1 MKRALTCLS
10 LLVALAGCQGFGVSG
25 LAPSG
30 VPAPVSRA
38 APSAPSAASI
48 DLSRYYESVQSR
60 MLALG
65 LMRQDGDRPDA
76 SLTAGRLATN
86 FENIALFN
94 EYSLRGGRFVAERAP
109 SRLRRWA
116 EPVILQP
123 VFGASV
129 SEAQVARDT
138 AALTQYAARLAR
150 VTRHPVQVAV
160 SGPANYHV
168 LFLNADEQRG
178 AGPLLQ
184 QILPGVGS
192 ATIRSITGMPRS
204 TFCGVYAFDD
214 ANRPNTYVA
223 AIAVIKAEHP
233 ALMRLSCIHE
243 EIAQGLGLANDSPAA
258 RPSIFNDDDEFALL
272 TRHDEILLSMLYDP
286 RLRPGMTPEQA
297 RPLVAQ
303 IAREKVSGSS

>member
-1 MKRALTCLS
+1 MMRLLTCLG
-10 LLVALAGCQGFGVSG
+10 LLVALAGCQGLGVSG
-25 LAPSG
+25 AG
-30 VPAPVSRA
+30 VGAVTPPVARA
-38 APSAPSAASI
+38 APSAPSAAS
-48 DLSRYYESVQSR
+48 LALASYYESVQSR
-60 MLALG
+60 MLAQG

-116 EPVILQP
+116 EPVVLQP
-123 VFGASV
+123 VFGPSV
-129 SEAQVARDT
+129 PEAQVARDT
-138 AALTQYAARLAR
+138 AAMTRYAARLSR
-150 VTRHPVQVAV
+150 VTGHSVRVAT

-168 LFLNADEQRG
+168 LFLNADEQRR
-178 AGPLLQ
+178 AAPLLQ
-184 QILPGVGS
+184 QILPGLGR
-192 ATIRSITGMPRS
+192 ATIQSITQMPRS

-214 ANRPNTYVA
+214 RNRPNTYVA

-233 ALMRLSCIHE
+233 TLMRLSCIHE
-243 EIAQGLGLANDSPAA
+243 EIAQGMGLANDSPAA
-258 RPSIFNDDDEFALL
+258 RPSIFNDDEEFALL

-303 IAREKVSGSS
+303 IAREKVGGSS